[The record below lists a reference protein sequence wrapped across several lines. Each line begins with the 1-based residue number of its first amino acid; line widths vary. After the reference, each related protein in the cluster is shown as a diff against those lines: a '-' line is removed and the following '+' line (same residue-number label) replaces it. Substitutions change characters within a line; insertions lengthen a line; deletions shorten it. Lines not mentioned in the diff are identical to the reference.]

1 MIKSMTGFG
10 RGSGGRGS
18 NKVDVEI
25 RSVNS
30 RFLELKFRG
39 VTIDPTIEQKIRAL
53 LEKTIQRG
61 NVQVRIELNVSQGN
75 QKLSFNKDRFELIQD
90 VMKKIHVSY
99 GQRMSLSDVIS
110 THDLLK
116 AEEPDSIDQNVI
128 IKAVEHAL
136 NQLNEMREKEGKQ
149 IQDDLLKRIKNL
161 QKSIDSAE
169 LISGNFK
176 SEKQAQLQEKI
187 SDLLNGDFLDESRL
201 VQEVAYLADRADVT
215 EEIVRCRSHFDQLYS
230 YLEREDPVGKRINF
244 LIQEIGREINT
255 IGSKSPQTD
264 VTKHVVEMKD
274 ELEKIREQAQNI
286 L

>member
-10 RGSGGRGS
+10 RGSAGRGL
-18 NKVDVEI
+18 NKIDVEI

-30 RFLELKFRG
+30 RFLEMKFRG
-39 VTIDPTIEQKIRAL
+39 FSLDPATEQKIRAL
-53 LEKTIQRG
+53 LEKSIQRG
-61 NVQVRIELNVSQGN
+61 NAQVRVELNVSQDN
-75 QKLSFNKDRFELIQD
+75 QKLSFNKDRFEMIQD
-90 VMKKIHVSY
+90 VIKKIHVSY
-99 GQRMSLSDVIS
+99 GQRMSLSDIIS

-116 AEEPDSIDQNVI
+116 ADEPDSINQSVI

-149 IQDDLLKRIKNL
+149 IQDDILKRIKIL
-161 QKSIDSAE
+161 QNAIDSAE
-169 LISGNFK
+169 HISGNFK

-187 SDLLNGDFLDESRL
+187 SELLNGESLDESRL
-201 VQEVAYLADRADVT
+201 IQEVAYLADRADVT
-215 EEIVRCRSHFDQLYS
+215 EEIVRCRSHFDQLHT
-230 YLEREDPVGKRINF
+230 YLDREDPVGKRINF

-264 VTKHVVEMKD
+264 VTKHVVEMKG

>member
-10 RGSGGRGS
+10 RGSAGRGL
-18 NKVDVEI
+18 NKIDVEI

-30 RFLELKFRG
+30 RFLEMKFRG
-39 VTIDPTIEQKIRAL
+39 FSLDPATEQKIRAL
-53 LEKTIQRG
+53 LEKSIQRG
-61 NVQVRIELNVSQGN
+61 NAQVRIELNVSQDN
-75 QKLSFNKDRFELIQD
+75 QKLSFNKDRFEMIQD
-90 VMKKIHVSY
+90 VVKKIHVSY
-99 GQRMSLSDVIS
+99 GQRMSLSDIIS

-116 AEEPDSIDQNVI
+116 ADEPDSINQSVI

-149 IQDDLLKRIKNL
+149 IQDDILKRIKNL
-161 QKSIDSAE
+161 QNAIDSAE
-169 LISGNFK
+169 HISGNFK

-187 SDLLNGDFLDESRL
+187 SELLNGESLDESRL
-201 VQEVAYLADRADVT
+201 IQEVAYLADRADVT
-215 EEIVRCRSHFDQLYS
+215 EEIVRCRSHFDQLHS
-230 YLEREDPVGKRINF
+230 YLDREDPVGKRINF

-264 VTKHVVEMKD
+264 VTKHVVEMKG

>member
-1 MIKSMTGFG
+1 MTGFG
-10 RGSGGRGS
+10 RGSAGRGP
-18 NKVDVEI
+18 NKIDVEI

-30 RFLELKFRG
+30 RFLEMKFRG
-39 VTIDPTIEQKIRAL
+39 VALDPATEQKIRAL
-53 LEKTIQRG
+53 LEKSIQRG
-61 NVQVRIELNVSQGN
+61 NAQVRVELNVSQDN
-75 QKLSFNKDRFELIQD
+75 QKLSFNKDRFEIIQD
-90 VMKKIHVSY
+90 VIKKIHVSY
-99 GQRMSLSDVIS
+99 GQRMSLSDIIS

-116 AEEPDSIDQNVI
+116 ADEPDSINQSVI

-149 IQDDLLKRIKNL
+149 IQDDILKRIKNL
-161 QKSIDSAE
+161 QNAIDSAE
-169 LISGNFK
+169 HISGNFK

-187 SDLLNGDFLDESRL
+187 SELLNGESLDESRL
-201 VQEVAYLADRADVT
+201 IQEVAYLADRADVT
-215 EEIVRCRSHFDQLYS
+215 EEIVRCRSHFDQLHT
-230 YLEREDPVGKRINF
+230 YLDREDPVGKRINF

-264 VTKHVVEMKD
+264 VTKHVVEMKG

>member
-1 MIKSMTGFG
+1 MTGFG
-10 RGSGGRGS
+10 RGSAGRGP
-18 NKVDVEI
+18 NKIDVEI

-30 RFLELKFRG
+30 RFLEMKFRG
-39 VTIDPTIEQKIRAL
+39 FSLDPATEQKIRAL
-53 LEKTIQRG
+53 LEKSIQRG
-61 NVQVRIELNVSQGN
+61 NAQVRVELNVSQDN
-75 QKLSFNKDRFELIQD
+75 QKLSFNKDRFEMIQD
-90 VMKKIHVSY
+90 VVKKIHVSY
-99 GQRMSLSDVIS
+99 GQRMSLSDIIS

-116 AEEPDSIDQNVI
+116 ADEPDSINQSVI

-149 IQDDLLKRIKNL
+149 IQDDILKRIKNL
-161 QKSIDSAE
+161 QNAIDSAE
-169 LISGNFK
+169 HISGNFK

-187 SDLLNGDFLDESRL
+187 SELLNGESLDESRL
-201 VQEVAYLADRADVT
+201 IQEVAYLADRADVT
-215 EEIVRCRSHFDQLYS
+215 EEIVRCRSHFVQLHS
-230 YLEREDPVGKRINF
+230 YLDREDPVGKRINF

-264 VTKHVVEMKD
+264 VTKHVVEMKG

>member
-10 RGSGGRGS
+10 RGSAGRGL
-18 NKVDVEI
+18 NKIDVEI

-30 RFLELKFRG
+30 RFLEMKFRG
-39 VTIDPTIEQKIRAL
+39 FSLDPATEQKIRAL
-53 LEKTIQRG
+53 LEKSIQRG
-61 NVQVRIELNVSQGN
+61 NAQVRIELNVSQDN
-75 QKLSFNKDRFELIQD
+75 QKLSFNKDRFEMIQD
-90 VMKKIHVSY
+90 VVKKIHVSY
-99 GQRMSLSDVIS
+99 GQRMSLSDIIS

-116 AEEPDSIDQNVI
+116 ADEPDSINQSVI

-149 IQDDLLKRIKNL
+149 IQDDILKRIKNL
-161 QKSIDSAE
+161 QNAIDSAE
-169 LISGNFK
+169 HISGNFK

-187 SDLLNGDFLDESRL
+187 SELLNEESLDESRL
-201 VQEVAYLADRADVT
+201 IQEVAYLADRADVT
-215 EEIVRCRSHFDQLYS
+215 EEIVRCRSHFDQLHS
-230 YLEREDPVGKRINF
+230 YLDREDPVGKRINF

-255 IGSKSPQTD
+255 IGSKSHQID
-264 VTKHVVEMKD
+264 VTKHVVEMKG

>member
-1 MIKSMTGFG
+1 MTGFG
-10 RGSGGRGS
+10 RGSAGRGL
-18 NKVDVEI
+18 NKIDVEI

-30 RFLELKFRG
+30 RFLEMKFRG
-39 VTIDPTIEQKIRAL
+39 VALDPATEQKIRAL
-53 LEKTIQRG
+53 LEKSIQRG
-61 NVQVRIELNVSQGN
+61 NAQVRVELNVSQDN
-75 QKLSFNKDRFELIQD
+75 QKLSFNKDRFEMIQD
-90 VMKKIHVSY
+90 VVKKIHVSY
-99 GQRMSLSDVIS
+99 GQRMSLSDIIS

-116 AEEPDSIDQNVI
+116 ADEPDSINQSVI

-149 IQDDLLKRIKNL
+149 IQDDILKRIKNL
-161 QKSIDSAE
+161 QNAIDLAE
-169 LISGNFK
+169 HISGNFK

-187 SDLLNGDFLDESRL
+187 SELLNGESLDESRL
-201 VQEVAYLADRADVT
+201 IQEVAYLADRADVT
-215 EEIVRCRSHFDQLYS
+215 EEIVRCRSHFDQLHT
-230 YLEREDPVGKRINF
+230 YLDREDPVGKRINF

-264 VTKHVVEMKD
+264 VTKHVVEMKG

>member
-10 RGSGGRGS
+10 RGSSGRGL
-18 NKVDVEI
+18 NKIDVEI

-30 RFLELKFRG
+30 RFLEMKFRG
-39 VTIDPTIEQKIRAL
+39 FSLDPATEQKIRAL
-53 LEKTIQRG
+53 LEKSIQRG
-61 NVQVRIELNVSQGN
+61 NAQVRVELNVSQDN
-75 QKLSFNKDRFELIQD
+75 QKLSFNKDRFEMIQD
-90 VMKKIHVSY
+90 VVKKIHVSY
-99 GQRMSLSDVIS
+99 GQRMSLSDIIS

-116 AEEPDSIDQNVI
+116 ADEPDSINQSVI

-149 IQDDLLKRIKNL
+149 IQDDILKRIKNL
-161 QKSIDSAE
+161 QNAIDSAE
-169 LISGNFK
+169 HISGNFK

-187 SDLLNGDFLDESRL
+187 SELLNGESLDESRL
-201 VQEVAYLADRADVT
+201 IQEVAYLADRADVT
-215 EEIVRCRSHFDQLYS
+215 EEIVRCRSHFDQLHT
-230 YLEREDPVGKRINF
+230 YLDREDPVGKRINF

-264 VTKHVVEMKD
+264 VTKHVVEMKG

>member
-1 MIKSMTGFG
+1 MTGFG
-10 RGSGGRGS
+10 RGSAGRGP
-18 NKVDVEI
+18 NKIDVEI

-30 RFLELKFRG
+30 RFLEMKFRG
-39 VTIDPTIEQKIRAL
+39 VALDPATEQKIRAL
-53 LEKTIQRG
+53 LEKSIQRG
-61 NVQVRIELNVSQGN
+61 NAQVRVELNVSQDN
-75 QKLSFNKDRFELIQD
+75 QKLSFNKDRFEMIQD
-90 VMKKIHVSY
+90 VVKKIHVSY
-99 GQRMSLSDVIS
+99 GQRMSLSDIIS

-116 AEEPDSIDQNVI
+116 ADEPDSINQSVI

-149 IQDDLLKRIKNL
+149 IQDDILKRIKNL
-161 QKSIDSAE
+161 QNAIDSAE
-169 LISGNFK
+169 HISGNFK

-187 SDLLNGDFLDESRL
+187 SELLNGESLDESRL
-201 VQEVAYLADRADVT
+201 IQEVAYLADRADVT
-215 EEIVRCRSHFDQLYS
+215 EEIVRCRSHFDQLHT
-230 YLEREDPVGKRINF
+230 YLDREDPVGKRINF

-264 VTKHVVEMKD
+264 VTKHVVEMKG

>member
-1 MIKSMTGFG
+1 MTGFG
-10 RGSGGRGS
+10 RGSAGRGP
-18 NKVDVEI
+18 NKIDVEI

-30 RFLELKFRG
+30 RFLEMKFRG
-39 VTIDPTIEQKIRAL
+39 VALDPATEQKIRAL
-53 LEKTIQRG
+53 LEKSIQRG
-61 NVQVRIELNVSQGN
+61 NAQVRVELNISQDN
-75 QKLSFNKDRFELIQD
+75 QKLSFNKDRFEIIQD
-90 VMKKIHVSY
+90 VIKKIHVSY
-99 GQRMSLSDVIS
+99 GQRMSLSDIIS

-116 AEEPDSIDQNVI
+116 ADEPDSINQSVI

-149 IQDDLLKRIKNL
+149 IQDDILKRIKNL
-161 QKSIDSAE
+161 QNAIDSAE
-169 LISGNFK
+169 HISGNFK

-187 SDLLNGDFLDESRL
+187 SELLNGESLDESRL
-201 VQEVAYLADRADVT
+201 IQEVAYLADRADVT
-215 EEIVRCRSHFDQLYS
+215 EEIVRCRSHFDQLHT
-230 YLEREDPVGKRINF
+230 YLDREDPVGKRINF

-264 VTKHVVEMKD
+264 VTKHVVEMKG

>member
-1 MIKSMTGFG
+1 MTGFG
-10 RGSGGRGS
+10 RGSAGRGP
-18 NKVDVEI
+18 NKIDVEI

-30 RFLELKFRG
+30 RFLEMKFRG
-39 VTIDPTIEQKIRAL
+39 VALDPATEQKIRAL
-53 LEKTIQRG
+53 LEKSIQRG
-61 NVQVRIELNVSQGN
+61 NAQVRVELNVSQDN
-75 QKLSFNKDRFELIQD
+75 QKLSFNKDRFEIIQD
-90 VMKKIHVSY
+90 VIKKIHVSY
-99 GQRMSLSDVIS
+99 GQRMSLSDIIS

-116 AEEPDSIDQNVI
+116 AEEPNSINQSVI

-149 IQDDLLKRIKNL
+149 IQDDILKRIKNL
-161 QKSIDSAE
+161 QNAIDSAE
-169 LISGNFK
+169 HISGNFK

-187 SDLLNGDFLDESRL
+187 SELLNGEFLDESRL
-201 VQEVAYLADRADVT
+201 LQEVAYLADRADVT
-215 EEIVRCRSHFDQLYS
+215 EEIVRCRSHFDQLHS
-230 YLEREDPVGKRINF
+230 YLDQEDPVGKRINF

-264 VTKHVVEMKD
+264 VTKHVVEMKG

>member
-10 RGSGGRGS
+10 RGSAGRGL
-18 NKVDVEI
+18 NKIDVEI

-30 RFLELKFRG
+30 RFLEMKFRG
-39 VTIDPTIEQKIRAL
+39 FSLDPATEQKIRAL
-53 LEKTIQRG
+53 LEKSIQRG
-61 NVQVRIELNVSQGN
+61 NAQVRVELNVSPDN
-75 QKLSFNKDRFELIQD
+75 QKLSFNKDRFEMIQD
-90 VMKKIHVSY
+90 VIKKIHVSY
-99 GQRMSLSDVIS
+99 GQRMSLSDIIS

-116 AEEPDSIDQNVI
+116 ADEPDSINQSVI

-149 IQDDLLKRIKNL
+149 IQDDILKRIKNL
-161 QKSIDSAE
+161 QNAIDSAE
-169 LISGNFK
+169 YISGNFK
-176 SEKQAQLQEKI
+176 SEKQAKLQEKI
-187 SDLLNGDFLDESRL
+187 SELLNGESLDESRL
-201 VQEVAYLADRADVT
+201 IQEVAYLADRADVT
-215 EEIVRCRSHFDQLYS
+215 EEIVRCRSHFDQLHT
-230 YLEREDPVGKRINF
+230 YLDREDPVGKRINF

-264 VTKHVVEMKD
+264 VTKHVVEMKG

>member
-1 MIKSMTGFG
+1 MTGFG
-10 RGSGGRGS
+10 RGSAGRGL
-18 NKVDVEI
+18 NKIDVEI

-30 RFLELKFRG
+30 RFLEMKFRG
-39 VTIDPTIEQKIRAL
+39 FTLDPATEQKIRAL
-53 LEKTIQRG
+53 MEKSIQRG
-61 NVQVRIELNVSQGN
+61 NAQVRVELNVSQDN
-75 QKLSFNKDRFELIQD
+75 QKLSFNKDRFEMIQD
-90 VMKKIHVSY
+90 VVKKIHVSY
-99 GQRMSLSDVIS
+99 GQRMSLSDIIS

-116 AEEPDSIDQNVI
+116 ADEPDSINQSVI

-149 IQDDLLKRIKNL
+149 IQDDILKRIKNL
-161 QKSIDSAE
+161 QNAIDSAE
-169 LISGNFK
+169 HISGNFI

-187 SDLLNGDFLDESRL
+187 SELLNGESLDESRL
-201 VQEVAYLADRADVT
+201 IQEVAYLADRADVT
-215 EEIVRCRSHFDQLYS
+215 EEIVRCRSHFDQLHT
-230 YLEREDPVGKRINF
+230 YLDREDPVGKRINF

-264 VTKHVVEMKD
+264 VTKHVVEMKG

>member
-1 MIKSMTGFG
+1 MTGFG
-10 RGSGGRGS
+10 RGSAGRGP
-18 NKVDVEI
+18 NKIDVEI

-30 RFLELKFRG
+30 RFLEMKFRG
-39 VTIDPTIEQKIRAL
+39 VALDPATEQKIRAL
-53 LEKTIQRG
+53 LEKSIQRG
-61 NVQVRIELNVSQGN
+61 NAQVRVELNISQDN
-75 QKLSFNKDRFELIQD
+75 QKLSFNKDRFEIIQD
-90 VMKKIHVSY
+90 VIKKIHVSY
-99 GQRMSLSDVIS
+99 GQRMSLSDIIS

-116 AEEPDSIDQNVI
+116 ADEPDSINQSVI

-149 IQDDLLKRIKNL
+149 IQDDILKRIKNL
-161 QKSIDSAE
+161 QNAIDLAE
-169 LISGNFK
+169 HISGNFK

-187 SDLLNGDFLDESRL
+187 SELLNGESLDESRL
-201 VQEVAYLADRADVT
+201 IQEVAYIADRADVT
-215 EEIVRCRSHFDQLYS
+215 EEIVRCRSHFDQLHS
-230 YLEREDPVGKRINF
+230 YLDREDPVGKRINF

-264 VTKHVVEMKD
+264 VTKHVVEMKG

>member
-1 MIKSMTGFG
+1 MESMTGFG
-10 RGSGGRGS
+10 RGSAGRGP
-18 NKVDVEI
+18 NKIDVEI

-30 RFLELKFRG
+30 RFLEMKFRG
-39 VTIDPTIEQKIRAL
+39 FSLDPATEQKIRAL
-53 LEKTIQRG
+53 LEKSIQRG
-61 NVQVRIELNVSQGN
+61 NAQVRIELNVSQDN
-75 QKLSFNKDRFELIQD
+75 QKLSFNKDRFEMIQD
-90 VMKKIHVSY
+90 VVKKIHVSY
-99 GQRMSLSDVIS
+99 GQRMSLSDIIS

-116 AEEPDSIDQNVI
+116 ADEPDSINQSVI

-149 IQDDLLKRIKNL
+149 IQDDILKRIKNL
-161 QKSIDSAE
+161 QNAIESAE
-169 LISGNFK
+169 HISGNFI

-187 SDLLNGDFLDESRL
+187 SELLNGESLDESRL
-201 VQEVAYLADRADVT
+201 IQEVAYLADRADVT
-215 EEIVRCRSHFDQLYS
+215 EEIVRCRSHFDQLHT
-230 YLEREDPVGKRINF
+230 YLDREDPVGKRINF

-264 VTKHVVEMKD
+264 VTKHVVEMKG